1 MSDSDP
7 AIIESPLSR
16 TIVHQ
21 DIRVELNIFRVEGD
35 FHWAMEVVNAAGTST
50 VWDDVFD
57 TDEAAYIVF
66 LQTVASEGMVAFVDD
81 FIENVSATRH

>member
-21 DIRVELNIFRVEGD
+21 DIRVELNIFRIEGD
-35 FHWAMEVVNAAGTST
+35 AGWAMEVVNVAGTST

-57 TDEAAYIVF
+57 TDEAAYAVF
-66 LQTVASEGMVAFVDD
+66 LQTVASEGMATFVDD
-81 FIENVSATRH
+81 IMEDASATRH